1 MKKIKISSFDI
12 SEYQI
17 VTAVN
22 ADFDT
27 RQTAWL
33 FKNLIKDECGIDIP
47 SVTDNKVGAEKEIR
61 IGKTMFTFP
70 KKLSLN
76 EYIVEV
82 SEEGTLQISAGHY
95 LGIVAAY
102 NKIKNLVKE
111 CEHTCEISDFNGPVD
126 IPLTW
131 KAHPDACETIRDKND
146 QPRFVKNDVVLEGF
160 DFDTE
165 YTLVWNDEFN
175 GDKIDIEKWSGCP
188 NMVMPDVELSFDEPV
203 VVVKDNKLIL
213 TSDYNNPTPDKPY
226 ISNYTVATHDTMN
239 FSGGYLEMRAK
250 VPCKGVGE
258 WPSFWLNSNDA
269 VLYKKIY
276 RDSHDNNLSTLHGHV
291 EVDVFE
297 QFSLPPYRFV
307 PNIHKHFDK
316 PGYEMFD
323 ENKGEWVNYRGNQL
337 SGIDKG
343 STVSGTPVYN
353 FPTAEQASDWHTY
366 GFLWTE
372 DMMSF
377 SIDGVFYY
385 SYRFDDTEKCEFNPL
400 IRNKETKKEFYLG
413 TENYTR
419 ENLALSVLINNMIF
433 SPGYAQTP
441 AGNWTKNIYDENGNR
456 IVNWRELNLED
467 RDILFP
473 LVYEID
479 YVRLYQTKEDK
490 LYTPYIIGNGKKL
503 YDGRDSQWNYAI
515 RGEKEE

>member
-22 ADFDT
+22 SDFDT
-27 RQTAWL
+27 RQTAWRFQKL
-33 FKNLIKDECGIDIP
+33 VKEECGIDIP
-47 SVTDNKVGAEKEIR
+47 NVVDAQVGAQKEIR

-70 KKLSLN
+70 KKLALN
-76 EYIVEV
+76 EYYVEIL
-82 SEEGTLQISAGHY
+82 EDGMLQIAAGHY
-95 LGIVAAY
+95 TGIVAAY
-102 NKIKNLVKE
+102 NKIERLVK
-111 CEHTCEISDFNGPVD
+111 TCEELCEIPEFSGTVD

-131 KAHPDACETIRDKND
+131 KANPEASETTRDNDDKPHFIKND
-146 QPRFVKNDVVLEGF
+146 LVLDGF

-165 YTLVWNDEFN
+165 YTLAWNDEFRD
-175 GDKIDIEKWSGCP
+175 DKIDLEKWSGCP
-188 NMVMPDVELSFDEPV
+188 NMNMPDVELSFDEPV
-203 VVVKDNKLIL
+203 VVVKDDKLIL
-213 TSDYNNPTPDKPY
+213 TSDYNNPTPNKPY

-258 WPSFWLNSNDA
+258 WPSFWLNSGDA
-269 VLYKKIY
+269 VLHKKIY
-276 RDSHDNNLSTLHGHV
+276 RDTHDGNLTNLHGHV
-291 EVDVFE
+291 EVDIFE

-307 PNIHKHFDK
+307 PNMHKHFDL
-316 PGYEMFD
+316 PGYERFD
-323 ENKGEWVNYRGNQL
+323 EKKGEWVNYRGNQQ
-337 SGIDKG
+337 SGVDQG
-343 STVSGTPVYN
+343 SIQSGTPVYN
-353 FPTAEQASDWHTY
+353 FPNAEYANDWHTY

-372 DMMSF
+372 DRMAF
-377 SIDGVFYY
+377 SVDGVFYY
-385 SYRFDDTEKCEFNPL
+385 SYRFDDTVKSAFNPL
-400 IRNKETKKEFYLG
+400 IRNKETKKEFYIG
-413 TENYTR
+413 TENYSR

-441 AGNWTKNIYDENGNR
+441 AGNWTKNIYDEKGNR
-456 IVNWRELNLED
+456 IINWRELNLED

-479 YVRLYQTKEDK
+479 YVRLYQTKGDK

-503 YDGRDSQWNYAI
+503 FDGRDSQWDYVN
-515 RGEKEE
+515 RGKKEY